1 MFDIG
6 FFELIIIAM
15 VGLFV
20 IGPER
25 LPETIK
31 TVALWVGRIKR
42 NILETRTEIE
52 QQLGADEIRRQL
64 QNEQVLHNLEKMK
77 DTRKELEN
85 KIRQWQNGE
94 PIEQLLDPK
103 QISADGTNPDETPA
117 AVDGEQSPTSE
128 QENHGEQAPEAKP
141 EQHASPDPTS
151 REPSQQSDQAQTPAQ
166 PENEDTTKKNN
177 GL

>member
-77 DTRKELEN
+77 DTRRELED
-85 KIRQWQNGE
+85 KIRQWQQGE
-94 PIEQLLDPK
+94 PLAQLMDETKQPVDNGAQLDSPPADTSSQNPASEHGAAAPPPAVASETPRAETPHGNIEQ
-103 QISADGTNPDETPA
+103 
-117 AVDGEQSPTSE
+117 PTSPDHSS
-128 QENHGEQAPEAKP
+128 NLGEHQ
-141 EQHASPDPTS
+141 
-151 REPSQQSDQAQTPAQ
+151 
-166 PENEDTTKKNN
+166 NTKKNN

>member
-77 DTRKELEN
+77 DTRKELED
-85 KIRQWQNGE
+85 KIRQWQQGE
-94 PIEQLLDPK
+94 PLEQVLDGSK
-103 QISADGTNPDETPA
+103 TAADNKDAQLEAPEPTASGQAPAADQSEPAHSTGTNQPSTEAPRADA
-117 AVDGEQSPTSE
+117 EQP
-128 QENHGEQAPEAKP
+128 P
-141 EQHASPDPTS
+141 SPDHSKNPG
-151 REPSQQSDQAQTPAQ
+151 EPQHQD
-166 PENEDTTKKNN
+166 TKKNN